1 MAWPPPAD
9 RLPFPTK
16 DGEAT
21 HSVEVNSYAE
31 ETWGQVGIE
40 GNDSANNDNLSN
52 EANNAITLDS
62 ASQSK
67 RRIDDEVS
75 GRDTNVCGK
84 SENESA
90 KKSGTC

>member
-1 MAWPPPAD
+1 MAWPP
-9 RLPFPTK
+9 LPFPTK

-40 GNDSANNDNLSN
+40 GNDSANNDSVNN
-52 EANNAITLDS
+52 EANNATSPITLDS

-75 GRDTNVCGK
+75 GRDTNVCEK

-90 KKSGTC
+90 KKSRTC